1 VPAEQ
6 IIQPLAPKR
15 AAAVFEELRRA
26 ADVFARRTGARPKV
40 FLAKIGPAKQ
50 HKPRADFSAGFFA
63 VGGFEA
69 MGREAF
75 ATAEA
80 AAQAAV
86 GSEASIAVLC
96 STDET
101 YPALVPVFAREVK
114 AARPGLLVVLAGL
127 PADPAV
133 VEQYRAA
140 GIDEFIHLRASVPDV
155 LANILQQIGGLA

>member
-1 VPAEQ
+1 MV
-6 IIQPLAPKR
+6 
-15 AAAVFEELRRA
+15 
-26 ADVFARRTGARPKV
+26 
-40 FLAKIGPAKQ
+40 
-50 HKPRADFSAGFFA
+50 
-63 VGGFEA
+63 
-69 MGREAF
+69 
-75 ATAEA
+75 
-80 AAQAAV
+80 
-86 GSEASIAVLC
+86 VLC

-155 LANILQQIGGLA
+155 LAKILQQIGGLA